1 MTSAAVQPLPGEEHA
16 PIATRA
22 YDARSSELARTYA
35 DALVNA
41 AEKSG
46 EADDVIGELEQ
57 IRDFV
62 LTKFPTFAVMM
73 GSPLRTSA
81 DKDRIIVQAFEGRAM
96 PTSLNFLRVL
106 NRHGRL
112 ELLGPI
118 VQAARATWD
127 RRRNRQPVTVRSAIP
142 LSEDQIGALRDRLAQ
157 SLNGEP
163 VISVVVDPSLLGGLV
178 VQVGDDVYDAS
189 VLNRLEQLR
198 QRLIE
203 GKTHEIQSRRD
214 HFSHSE

>member
-1 MTSAAVQPLPGEEHA
+1 MTSTAAVPLPGEEHV
-16 PIATRA
+16 PIVTRA
-22 YDARSSELARTYA
+22 YDSRSSELARIYA
-35 DALVNA
+35 DALVGA

-46 EADDVIGELEQ
+46 EAEDVIGELEA

-62 LTKFPTFAVMM
+62 QTKFPTFAVMM
-73 GSPLRTSA
+73 GSPLRSPA
-81 DKDRIIVQAFEGRAM
+81 EKDRIIVQAFEGHAM
-96 PTSLNFLRVL
+96 PTSLKFLRVL

-112 ELLGPI
+112 ELLGP
-118 VQAARATWD
+118 VVEAARATWD
-127 RRRNRQPVTVRSAIP
+127 RRRNRKPVTVRSAVP
-142 LSEDQIGALRDRLAQ
+142 LTEEQINAIRDRLAH
-157 SLNGEP
+157 SLKGTP
-163 VISVVVDPSLLGGLV
+163 VISVVVDPSLLGGIV

-189 VLNRLEQLR
+189 VRNRLEQLR

>member
-1 MTSAAVQPLPGEEHA
+1 MTDAQA
-16 PIATRA
+16 PAPAPSPSVPTVFDEKA
-22 YDARSSELARTYA
+22 DELAITYG
-35 DALVNA
+35 DALLNA
-41 AEKSG
+41 AEQTG
-46 EADDVIGELEQ
+46 DAQDVLDELDA

-62 LTKFPTFAVMM
+62 TTKFPTFAVMM
-73 GSPLRTSA
+73 GSPVRSLS
-81 DKDRIIVQAFEGRAM
+81 DKDRLIIVKTFEGRAL
-96 PTSLNFLRVL
+96 PTTVHFLRVL

-118 VQAARATWD
+118 LRSARSAWD
-127 RRRNRQPVTVRSAIP
+127 RRQNRHPVSVRSAVP
-142 LSEDQIGALRDRLAQ
+142 LTEAEAATLRERLAQ
-157 SLNGEP
+157 SIGGTP
-163 VISVVVDPSLLGGLV
+163 VLRLEVDPALIGGLV

-189 VLNRLEQLR
+189 VRNRLEQLR

>member
-1 MTSAAVQPLPGEEHA
+1 MTSSATLPQPGEEHS
-16 PIATRA
+16 PLVPTV
-22 YDARSSELARTYA
+22 YDAGSPELARTYA

-46 EADDVIGELEQ
+46 EAEAILEELEQ

-62 LTKFPTFAVMM
+62 LTKFPKFAVMM
-73 GSPLRTSA
+73 GSPLRTLA
-81 DKDRIIVQAFEGRAM
+81 DKDRIIVQAFEGNASPIAVR
-96 PTSLNFLRVL
+96 FLRVL

-112 ELLGPI
+112 ELLGAI
-118 VQAARATWD
+118 IQTARATWD
-127 RRRNRQPVTVRSAIP
+127 RRQNRKPVTIRSAVA
-142 LSEDQIGALRDRLAQ
+142 LTTEQTDALRDRLAKIINAQ
-157 SLNGEP
+157 P
-163 VISVVVDPSLLGGLV
+163 VLTVAVDPALLGGLV
-178 VQVGDDVYDAS
+178 IQIGDDVYDAS
-189 VLNRLEQLR
+189 LRNRLEQLR